1 MAVVD
6 IAKKSDIEKV
16 ALILERRAVDLVKIA
31 AIEFYRQVQISTP
44 VDTGRARS
52 NWFITIHAPS
62 DACNPE
68 GHYGMGNIA
77 VNMPQGLNISI
88 TDTIFIT
95 NNTPYIKALNNGH
108 SRQAPRR
115 FVQLAAARVQRA
127 VERLSKS
134 VK

>member
-52 NWFITIHAPS
+52 NWFITINAPS

>member
-1 MAVVD
+1 MITVD
-6 IAKKSDIEKV
+6 INKKWDGEKV
-16 ALILERRAVDLVKIA
+16 ARIFSRRVTDMVKIA

-52 NWFITIHAPS
+52 NWFITINAPS
-62 DACNPE
+62 DAVNPE

-77 VNMPQGLNISI
+77 VNMPQGLNITI

-127 VERLSKS
+127 IDKISAQID
-134 VK
+134 